1 MKFAFQIPYT
11 YIRLGD
17 FTLRRSRALLF
28 AGLTRN
34 GYPFGGPSPDEL
46 SPLVYEKVNSRWEEF
61 YNTAYPQL
69 MYFARNDEDLVQ
81 HGMLAVRG
89 KLCQNPDAPISH
101 LMTCAKGEILT
112 AVVNGIGSSVDTNSN
127 YRQHPYK
134 QEEGRLN
141 KKTGDWQD
149 VFEYTVATSAESV
162 EKRVMLNLFYDSLTE
177 LEWTFVRL
185 ALEERSVETKHGTCW
200 RNWIGS
206 EYIHSAEPLH
216 KCTPSPKKRWVIRR
230 FITNHNHKETGFSE
244 SAYFKAKWG
253 AERKF
258 RKIFAFEGKP
268 MKPKGGGRA
277 VC

>member
-17 FTLRRSRALLF
+17 FT
-28 AGLTRN
+28 GLTRY

-46 SPLVYEKVNSRWEEF
+46 KPEIAEKVNSRWEEF
-61 YNTAYPQL
+61 YTTAYSKL
-69 MYFARNDEDLVQ
+69 MYFARNDEDLVH

-112 AVVNGIGSSVDTNSN
+112 AISGIGASVDIHGKQ
-127 YRQHPYK
+127 RQHPYT
-134 QEEGRLN
+134 QEDGRRN
-141 KKTGDWQD
+141 KKTGEWQD
-149 VFEYTVATSAESV
+149 VFEYAVASSKDCV
-162 EKRVMLNLFYDSLTE
+162 EKRAMLNLFYDSLTD
-177 LEWTFVRL
+177 LEFQFVRI

-200 RNWIGS
+200 RNWIGT

-216 KCTPSPKKRWVIRR
+216 KCTPSPKKRWV
-230 FITNHNHKETGFSE
+230 KETGLSE
-244 SAYFKAKWG
+244 DAYFKAKWG

-258 RKIFAFEGKP
+258 RKIFMFVPCAHP
-268 MKPKGGGRA
+268 IRI
-277 VC
+277 

>member
-1 MKFAFQIPYT
+1 MRFGFHIPNMYV
-11 YIRLGD
+11 RLGD
-17 FTLRRSRALLF
+17 FQ
-28 AGLTRN
+28 GLTRN

-61 YNTAYPQL
+61 YTKAYSSL
-69 MYFARNDEDLVQ
+69 MYFARNDEDLVH

-101 LMTCAKGEILT
+101 LITCAKGEILT
-112 AVVNGIGSSVDTNSN
+112 AVSGIGASVDTHCKQ
-127 YRQHPYK
+127 RQHPYE
-134 QEEGRLN
+134 QEEGRRN
-141 KKTGDWQD
+141 PKTGEWQD
-149 VFEYTVATSAESV
+149 VFEYTAATSADSV
-162 EKRVMLNLFYDSLTE
+162 EKRAMLNLFYDSLTE
-177 LEWTFVRL
+177 LEFQFVRI

-206 EYIHSAEPLH
+206 EYIHSASPPRQ
-216 KCTPSPKKRWVIRR
+216 CTPSPKKRWVEETLRR
-230 FITNHNHKETGFSE
+230 SRALLFAGLSE

-268 MKPKGGGRA
+268 MKPKGGGKA
-277 VC
+277 GC